1 VLQHIQASIFH
12 YNTIGLRVV
21 SIEIWPSAD
30 SMYFEHYLRVLAAA
44 PIIWKT
50 AINRPSAT
58 TILQHPLAGG
68 AHFQVAT
75 QVRKTMTANINE
87 TWSPKILRAS
97 ICAIGLWSRI
107 LKHRH
112 RPCTFVV
119 QGRKQVEM
127 INDKEA
133 LGVVR
138 SGNLIVVRF
147 PDTNEILPD
156 MLDFHL

>member
-1 VLQHIQASIFH
+1 MPDDVNLHVLYASERDARSFP
-12 YNTIGLRVV
+12 TSLRVIT
-21 SIEIWPSAD
+21 SRPENAEARKPTSPN
-30 SMYFEHYLRVLAAA
+30 L
-44 PIIWKT
+44 
-50 AINRPSAT
+50 NRPSAT

-107 LKHRH
+107 LTTLKHRH